1 MFSNM
6 CQDSEDD
13 CRSNAVFGLGEVLL
27 WAGEELSQQ
36 KRQQILMSL
45 SQMLKIESEPRVID
59 NIIGAVARAVIAD
72 ITNTPVDDIITAVL
86 ANLPLK
92 DDKDE
97 YDIIFKLFTTLFSS
111 QHQSFSRCLPKII
124 ECSAI
129 FFTDY

>member
-1 MFSNM
+1 M
-6 CQDSEDD
+6 
-13 CRSNAVFGLGEVLL
+13 
-27 WAGEELSQQ
+27 
-36 KRQQILMSL
+36 
-45 SQMLKIESEPRVID
+45 ID

-72 ITNTPVDDIITAVL
+72 ITNTPVDDIVTAVL
-86 ANLPLK
+86 GNLPLK

-129 FFTDY
+129 FFTDHETDKVNNSLHHSCHYLFIISFQIVGENLRISQILVETSKWNLWSRSSKLDYCTT